1 MRILFVSQEYPPVT
15 VGGIGS
21 YVASTASR
29 LAQRG
34 HEVHV
39 LSCVSGQESSDTLAE
54 GVHVHRRGRGPDV
67 LAALASRSASAARLS
82 TAAFVRREVARL
94 PGAFDVV
101 EAPEYMAE
109 SLLLSRGVPLVVT
122 LHSPIGL
129 VTRESGAVLGPDGR
143 LADRLEARSARR
155 AHVVTSPSALLADDL
170 ARSGW
175 TGGRQVRI
183 VPTAVDLEAWP
194 LPDRPRPTA
203 PRVLA
208 VGRIEERKGALV
220 LLDAAAL
227 LRAQIADLE
236 VVLVGRAGPGEEG
249 QAYLRRV
256 RERAADLGAWCR
268 LVDGVPRPEL
278 PAQYL
283 QARVVVLA
291 SRFDNYP
298 MTALEAMACG
308 RPVVS
313 TSSTGV
319 APVVRELDPGAVVA
333 PDDPAALAAA
343 LLPYLRDVAYADQ
356 VGARARARV
365 LALNEEAMT
374 GRELAY
380 RLAVERASRRSG
392 AGVEAR
398 P

>member
-39 LSCVSGQESSDTLAE
+39 LSCVSGQATSDALDA
-54 GVHVHRRGRGPDV
+54 GVHVHRRGRGPALV
-67 LAALASRSASAARLS
+67 GLAAARSASAARLS
-82 TAAFVRREVARL
+82 TAAFVRRELIRL
-94 PGAFDVV
+94 GVGFDVV

-109 SLLLSRGVPLVVT
+109 SLLLPRSLPLVVT

-143 LADRLEARSARR
+143 LADELEARSARR
-155 AHVVTSPSALLADDL
+155 AHVVTSPSKLLADDL
-170 ARSGW
+170 RASGW
-175 TGGRQVRI
+175 TGGREVLI
-183 VPTAVDLEAWP
+183 VPTAIDLESWP
-194 LPDRPRPTA
+194 MPSQPVATP

-220 LLDAAAL
+220 LLAAAAL
-227 LRAQIADLE
+227 LRVRVPDLE

-249 QAYLRRV
+249 QSYLRQV
-256 RERAADLGAWCR
+256 RELAAELGPWCR
-268 LVDGVPRPEL
+268 LVDGMPRPEL
-278 PAQYL
+278 PQHYM

-319 APVVRELDPGAVVA
+319 AAVVCELDPDAVVP
-333 PDDPAALAAA
+333 PDDPTALAEA
-343 LLPYLRDVAYADQ
+343 LLPYVQDRGFADA
-356 VGARARARV
+356 VGARSRARV
-365 LALNEEAMT
+365 VTLIEEAIA
-374 GRELAY
+374 GREQAY
-380 RLAVERASRRSG
+380 ERAVAKATSSSS
-392 AGVEAR
+392 
-398 P
+398 